1 MIKVFIGG
9 SRKVSRL
16 SVEVRQR
23 LERII
28 KKDLHV
34 LIGDANGADKAVQQY
49 FQERNYNQVEV
60 FCMEGVCRNNLGGWP
75 TRSISAL
82 NSKRDFSYY
91 STKDKVMADE
101 ASVGFMIWDG
111 KSIGTLAN
119 VFRLISQNKK
129 VVIYTVTS
137 KQFINL
143 KDKADWDVFLS
154 PDGNE
159 LRKKVERK
167 AFIEGLKQQKPVQL
181 NLFSQNRDG
190 LPV

>member
-9 SRKVSRL
+9 SRKVSHL

-23 LERII
+23 LDRVIE
-28 KKDLHV
+28 KCLPV
-34 LIGDANGADKAVQQY
+34 LIGDANGVDKAVQQY
-49 FQERNYNQVEV
+49 FQEHNYNQVEV
-60 FCMEGVCRNNLGGWP
+60 FCMEGVCRNNIGGWP
-75 TRSISAL
+75 ARSISAL

-111 KSIGTLAN
+111 KSIGTLTN

-129 VVIYTVTS
+129 VVIYNVPT
-137 KQFINL
+137 KQFSNL

-154 PDGNE
+154 TAVSD
-159 LRKKVERK
+159 LREQVERGT
-167 AFIEGLKQQKPVQL
+167 FIEGRRRQKQIQP
-181 NLFSQNRDG
+181 NLFS
-190 LPV
+190 PESFPI